1 MNDEIASKLEMLEE
15 YVAILKG
22 YQHHD
27 VEDLMRDHT
36 LRGAVERYIEVAL
49 ECMIDIG
56 EMIISKEKLK
66 RPDTYRD
73 VFLLLGEHGILPDDF
88 AKDLAPAA
96 GFRNVLVHMY
106 AKIDIDRLYYYL
118 ENNIED
124 IERFGEYIAR
134 YLIKGRSVDGSVRT

>member
-1 MNDEIASKLEMLEE
+1 M
-15 YVAILKG
+15 
-22 YQHHD
+22 
-27 VEDLMRDHT
+27 
-36 LRGAVERYIEVAL
+36 ERYIEVAL

-106 AKIDIDRLYYYL
+106 AKIDNERLLYYL
-118 ENNIED
+118 ENNLQD
-124 IERFGEYIAR
+124 MERFGGYITHWPYIYRPSLKEREFIHALLR
-134 YLIKGRSVDGSVRT
+134 PD

>member
-15 YVAILKG
+15 YIAILKG

-36 LRGAVERYIEVAL
+36 LKGAVERYIEVAL

-73 VFLLLGEHGILPDDF
+73 VFLLLGEHGILPDNF

-106 AKIDIDRLYYYL
+106 VKIDIDRLYYYL
-118 ENNIED
+118 ENNLED

-134 YLIKGRSVDGSVRT
+134 YLIKG

>member
-134 YLIKGRSVDGSVRT
+134 YLIKG

>member
-15 YVAILKG
+15 YIAILKG

-36 LRGAVERYIEVAL
+36 LKGAVERYIEVAL

-73 VFLLLGEHGILPDDF
+73 VFLLLGEHGILPNDF

-118 ENNIED
+118 ENNLED
-124 IERFGEYIAR
+124 MERFGEYIAR
-134 YLIKGRSVDGSVRT
+134 YLIKG

>member
-15 YVAILKG
+15 YIAILKG

-118 ENNIED
+118 ENNLED

-134 YLIKGRSVDGSVRT
+134 YLIKG

>member
-15 YVAILKG
+15 YIAILKG

-49 ECMIDIG
+49 ECMIYIG

-73 VFLLLGEHGILPDDF
+73 VFLLLGEHGILPDNF

-118 ENNIED
+118 ENNLED

-134 YLIKGRSVDGSVRT
+134 YLIKG

>member
-15 YVAILKG
+15 YIAILKG

-118 ENNIED
+118 ENNLED
-124 IERFGEYIAR
+124 IERFGEYIAQ
-134 YLIKGRSVDGSVRT
+134 YLIKG

>member
-1 MNDEIASKLEMLEE
+1 MLEE

-118 ENNIED
+118 ENNLED

-134 YLIKGRSVDGSVRT
+134 YLIKD

>member
-118 ENNIED
+118 ENNLED
-124 IERFGEYIAR
+124 IELFGKYIAR
-134 YLIKGRSVDGSVRT
+134 YLIKD

>member
-1 MNDEIASKLEMLEE
+1 MKDEIASKLEMLEE
-15 YVAILKG
+15 YIAILKG
-22 YQHHD
+22 YQHYN
-27 VEDLMRDHT
+27 VEDLMCDHT

-73 VFLLLGEHGILPDDF
+73 VFLLLGEHDILPDDF
-88 AKDLAPAA
+88 AKDLAPSA
-96 GFRNVLVHMY
+96 GFRNVLVHLY
-106 AKIDIDRLYYYL
+106 AKIDIERLYYYL
-118 ENNIED
+118 ENNLED

-134 YLIKGRSVDGSVRT
+134 YLIKG

>member
-1 MNDEIASKLEMLEE
+1 MNDEIESKLEMLEE

-73 VFLLLGEHGILPDDF
+73 VFLLLGEHGIQPDDF

-118 ENNIED
+118 ENNLED

-134 YLIKGRSVDGSVRT
+134 YLIKG

>member
-1 MNDEIASKLEMLEE
+1 MNDEISSKLEMLEE
-15 YVAILKG
+15 YIAILKG

-66 RPDTYRD
+66 RPDTYKD

-96 GFRNVLVHMY
+96 GFRNVPVHMY
-106 AKIDIDRLYYYL
+106 AKIDIERLYY
-118 ENNIED
+118 
-124 IERFGEYIAR
+124 
-134 YLIKGRSVDGSVRT
+134 

>member
-1 MNDEIASKLEMLEE
+1 MNDEIASKLEMLDE
-15 YVAILKG
+15 YIAILKG

-49 ECMIDIG
+49 ECTIDLG
-56 EMIISKEKLK
+56 EMIISTEKLK

-118 ENNIED
+118 ENNLED

-134 YLIKGRSVDGSVRT
+134 YLIKG

>member
-1 MNDEIASKLEMLEE
+1 MNDEIASKLEMLDE
-15 YVAILKG
+15 YIAILKG

-118 ENNIED
+118 ENNLED
-124 IERFGEYIAR
+124 IERFGEYIAQ
-134 YLIKGRSVDGSVRT
+134 YLIKG

>member
-1 MNDEIASKLEMLEE
+1 MNDEIASKLEMLDE
-15 YVAILKG
+15 YIAILKG

-118 ENNIED
+118 ENNLED

-134 YLIKGRSVDGSVRT
+134 YLIKG

>member
-15 YVAILKG
+15 YIAILKG

-27 VEDLMRDHT
+27 VEDLMGDHT

-73 VFLLLGEHGILPDDF
+73 VFLLLGEHGILPDNF

-118 ENNIED
+118 ENNLED

-134 YLIKGRSVDGSVRT
+134 YLIKG

>member
-1 MNDEIASKLEMLEE
+1 
-15 YVAILKG
+15 
-22 YQHHD
+22 
-27 VEDLMRDHT
+27 
-36 LRGAVERYIEVAL
+36 VERYIEVAL
-49 ECMIDIG
+49 ECIIDIG

-106 AKIDIDRLYYYL
+106 AKIDIERLYYYL
-118 ENNIED
+118 ENNLED
-124 IERFGEYIAR
+124 IEPFGEYIAR
-134 YLIKGRSVDGSVRT
+134 YLIKG

>member
-15 YVAILKG
+15 YIAILKE

-36 LRGAVERYIEVAL
+36 LKGAVERYIEVAL

-73 VFLLLGEHGILPDDF
+73 VFLLLGEYGILPENF

-106 AKIDIDRLYYYL
+106 AKIDIDRLHYYL
-118 ENNIED
+118 ENNLED
-124 IERFGEYIAR
+124 IEQFGEYIAR
-134 YLIKGRSVDGSVRT
+134 YLIKV

>member
-1 MNDEIASKLEMLEE
+1 MNDEIESKLEMLEE

-22 YQHHD
+22 YQDHD

-118 ENNIED
+118 ENNLED

-134 YLIKGRSVDGSVRT
+134 YLIKD

>member
-15 YVAILKG
+15 YIAILKG

-118 ENNIED
+118 ENNLED
-124 IERFGEYIAR
+124 MERFGEYIAR
-134 YLIKGRSVDGSVRT
+134 YLIKG

>member
-1 MNDEIASKLEMLEE
+1 MNDEIASKLEMLDE
-15 YVAILKG
+15 YIAILKG

-118 ENNIED
+118 ENNLED
-124 IERFGEYIAR
+124 IERFGKYIAR
-134 YLIKGRSVDGSVRT
+134 YLIKG

>member
-1 MNDEIASKLEMLEE
+1 MNDEIESKLEMLEE

-73 VFLLLGEHGILPDDF
+73 VLLLLGEHGILPDDF
-88 AKDLAPAA
+88 AKNLAPAA

-118 ENNIED
+118 ENNLED

-134 YLIKGRSVDGSVRT
+134 YLIKG

>member
-118 ENNIED
+118 ENNLED

-134 YLIKGRSVDGSVRT
+134 YLIKG

>member
-1 MNDEIASKLEMLEE
+1 MNDEIESKLEMLEE

-118 ENNIED
+118 ENNLED

-134 YLIKGRSVDGSVRT
+134 YLIKD

>member
-1 MNDEIASKLEMLEE
+1 MNDEIESKLEMLEE

-22 YQHHD
+22 YQQHD
-27 VEDLMRDHT
+27 VEDLMCNHT

-88 AKDLAPAA
+88 ATNLAPAA

-118 ENNIED
+118 ENNLED

-134 YLIKGRSVDGSVRT
+134 YLIKG

>member
-1 MNDEIASKLEMLEE
+1 MNDEIESKLEMLEE
-15 YVAILKG
+15 YVAILNG

-27 VEDLMRDHT
+27 VEELMRDHT

-118 ENNIED
+118 ENNLED

-134 YLIKGRSVDGSVRT
+134 YLIKG

>member
-88 AKDLAPAA
+88 AINLAPAA

-118 ENNIED
+118 ENNLED

-134 YLIKGRSVDGSVRT
+134 YLIKG